1 MRDLIEIDRTAKE
14 ERTYAK
20 HYQIDVCTCAGQDEP
35 THSTDGRKRQPM
47 DFKVSLVPPA
57 GITASGL
64 RAYIREAIV
73 TRRGKLQSDDP
84 FFTLD
89 TAAVRV
95 TRAL

>member
-1 MRDLIEIDRTAKE
+1 
-14 ERTYAK
+14 
-20 HYQIDVCTCAGQDEP
+20 
-35 THSTDGRKRQPM
+35 M

-64 RAYIREAIV
+64 RAYIREAIA
-73 TRRGKLQSDDP
+73 TRRSKLQSDDP

>member
-1 MRDLIEIDRTAKE
+1 
-14 ERTYAK
+14 
-20 HYQIDVCTCAGQDEP
+20 
-35 THSTDGRKRQPM
+35 M
-47 DFKVSLVPPA
+47 DFKVSLAPPA